1 LDRQPLVN
9 PEAVFLSLDLLE
21 AGTDNDRM
29 EGAVKR
35 IGSFFV
41 DTIETVVIALSIFLV
56 VYLFLMQP
64 HQVDGISMF
73 PNFHDK
79 DYILTDKVSYRFGDP
94 KRGDVVVFHAPPR
107 ADCPKDTAC
116 DFIKRVIALPG
127 DSIRIQSGAY
137 YVNDAKLPESYIA
150 SDVFTRGARFLGEN
164 VTYTL
169 KENEY
174 FVTGDNRPHSSDSR
188 EWGPISKQEIVGR
201 GFLRYWPLNRLGF
214 LPKAT
219 YPF

>member
-1 LDRQPLVN
+1 
-9 PEAVFLSLDLLE
+9 
-21 AGTDNDRM
+21 M
-29 EGAVKR
+29 ENALKK

-64 HQVDGISMF
+64 HQVDGQSMF

-94 KRGDVVVFHAPPR
+94 KRGDVVVFHAPDR
-107 ADCPKDTAC
+107 AQCPKGTAC

-127 DSIRIQSGAY
+127 ETVQIKAGAY
-137 YVNDAKLPESYIA
+137 YVNEVKLAESYIG
-150 SDVFTRGARFLGEN
+150 SDVFTKGSKFLGEG
-164 VTYTL
+164 VVYTL
-169 KENEY
+169 AANEY

-188 EWGPISKQEIVGR
+188 DWGPIGKEDIVGK
-201 GFLRYWPLNRLGF
+201 GFLRYWPVNRFGF
-214 LPKAT
+214 LPKIA
-219 YPF
+219 YDF